1 MVGAIIVGIVG
12 ILCVVM
18 GYLLWKKEK
27 ISLLHSYHYEYVSDE
42 DKSAFCALTG
52 GGILAIGTGLLIT
65 AVIFGIA
72 QSLWSFLAMGMGF
85 VVGIALLVCADRRY
99 NTRKTR

>member
-18 GYLLWKKEK
+18 GYLIWKKEK

-42 DKSAFCALTG
+42 DKSAFCALMG

-65 AVIFGIA
+65 AMIFGITE
-72 QSLWSFLAMGMGF
+72 SVWSFLVFGIGF
-85 VVGIALLVCADRRY
+85 ATGIALLVCADRRY
-99 NTRKTR
+99 NTRKTK